1 MRQLLL
7 ILFFIPNI
15 SLADTDVR
23 ELYVRAVEDFSTC
36 GNALMPW
43 GNSTWQPDEAERP
56 YVEQAK
62 INQNKMK
69 SEVDEDFYSKAN
81 LEKLFVALT
90 ANFHEETAV
99 ITAELKK
106 LPSEDH
112 SVIWL
117 SLFELEKEARLV
129 REKLASDFRL
139 HAEIIKMCSTKLD
152 EASS

>member
-7 ILFFIPNI
+7 ILFFIPNVC
-15 SLADTDVR
+15 LAGTDVR
-23 ELYVRAVEDFSTC
+23 EVYVRAVEDFSTC

-43 GNSTWQPDEAERP
+43 GNSAWQPDEAEKP

-62 INQNKMK
+62 LNQNKMK
-69 SEVDEDFYSKAN
+69 SEIDEEFYTAAN
-81 LEKLFVALT
+81 LQELFVALT
-90 ANFHEETAV
+90 ANFHEETAD

-112 SVIWL
+112 SVIWK

-129 REKLASDFRL
+129 RKKLASDFRL
-139 HAEIIKMCSTKLD
+139 HAEIIKMCSTNLNV
-152 EASS
+152 SSS